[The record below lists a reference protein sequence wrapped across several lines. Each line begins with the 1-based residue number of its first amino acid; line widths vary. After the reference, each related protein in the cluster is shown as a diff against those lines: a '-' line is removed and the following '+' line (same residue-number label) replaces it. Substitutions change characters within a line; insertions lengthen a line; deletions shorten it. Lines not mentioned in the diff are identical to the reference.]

1 MATDLP
7 AGADDAL
14 EVDLE
19 VDLEEDRYARLRL
32 IPWWDQER
40 LAAARV
46 LVVGAGALGNEL
58 CKNLA
63 LLGVGRIMVVD
74 MDSIED
80 TNLTRSVFFRHRD
93 QGQPKAEVIARAVRD
108 LNPDVRIEARV
119 ANVIHDLGQG
129 VFRDMDIV
137 FGGLDNREARVWI
150 NAVSWKLGKPWVD
163 GAIEIV
169 QGVARLFVPPD
180 GPCYECT
187 MSDMD
192 YKLLSMRRSCALLTR
207 EDVVEGK
214 VPTTPTTASV
224 IAGVQ
229 VQEAVKWLHR
239 DRGLPLLAGRGFAFN
254 GLTHDSYVVEYQ
266 RREDCPAHETLGEV
280 LATGLSAR
288 TATARQVLELVRAQV
303 SPGAVLEFD
312 RELCTAFTCR
322 QCQTRSEVFQALGRL
337 SGKDAACPQCGEP
350 RDAELTH
357 AFDGSEDFLD
367 RPLAALGV
375 PIYDIVRGRD
385 GMNAQHF
392 VLDGDRAEALGS
404 LA

>member
-1 MATDLP
+1 MPTEATP
-7 AGADDAL
+7 GPDDA
-14 EVDLE
+14 LE

-46 LVVGAGALGNEL
+46 LVAGAGALGNEI

-80 TNLTRSVFFRHRD
+80 TNLTRSVLFRHSD
-93 QGQPKAEVIARAVRD
+93 QGQPKAQVIARAVRD

-119 ANVIHDLGQG
+119 GNVIHDLGQG
-129 VFRDMDIV
+129 VFRDMDLV
-137 FGGLDNREARVWI
+137 FGALDNREARVWV
-150 NAVSWKLGKPWVD
+150 NAVCWKLGKPWVD
-163 GAIEIV
+163 GAIEVV
-169 QGVARLFVPPD
+169 QGVARLFEPPD

-187 MSDMD
+187 MSELD
-192 YKLLSMRRSCALLTR
+192 YKLLSMRRSCALLTHD
-207 EDVVEGK
+207 DVVEGK
-214 VPTTPTTASV
+214 IPTTPTTASI

-239 DRGLPLLAGRGFAFN
+239 DRGLPLLSGKGFAFN

-280 LATGLSAR
+280 HETNLSAR
-288 TATARQVLELVRAQV
+288 TTTARQMLEQARAEV
-303 SPGAVLEFD
+303 GPGAVLEFD
-312 RELCTAFTCR
+312 RELCVAFVCR
-322 QCQTRSEVFQALGRL
+322 ECASRAEVFQTLGRL
-337 SGKDAACPQCGEP
+337 TAKDALCPDCGKP

-357 AFDGSEDFLD
+357 ALDGAEPYLD
-367 RPLAALGV
+367 RSLADLGV
-375 PIYDIVRGRD
+375 PPFDIVRGRD
-385 GMNAQHF
+385 GMNMRHY
-392 VLDGDRAEALGS
+392 LLGGDRAEALGS